1 MFNITEKRKRK
12 RKRKCFILIDKTRQ
26 NDIVFINREFAIGYD
41 NHKIVD
47 LISSNTIVSRALLAK
62 LSSQT
67 LI

>member
-1 MFNITEKRKRK
+1 MFNITGKRKRK